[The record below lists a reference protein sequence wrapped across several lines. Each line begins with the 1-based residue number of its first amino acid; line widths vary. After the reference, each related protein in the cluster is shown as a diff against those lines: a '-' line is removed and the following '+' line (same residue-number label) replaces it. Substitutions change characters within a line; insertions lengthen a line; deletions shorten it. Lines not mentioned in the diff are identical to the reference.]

1 MSRNK
6 LTNSNIQRLFLMS
19 VVVLAMGIL
28 AACGGGQPAAVPS
41 TSATVAISYI
51 AHIDDAPD
59 SARVGIVVED
69 GKFAV
74 YVCSLDD
81 AFNLK
86 AARWYSGDIGADGSV
101 QGTSPD
107 GVQFQGTV
115 SGDTFTGTIINT
127 AGRTWTFSGSAIPPG
142 GPAGLYRGISQ
153 FGGQE
158 IVTGSVVD
166 SDGSFASTVQYR
178 GQIAFVTPVSSS
190 PLRVDNDTLK
200 VTLGEPSQQVEVT
213 LVTTLKGVEL
223 F

>member
-6 LTNSNIQRLFLMS
+6 LTNSKLQRLFLVS
-19 VVVLAMGIL
+19 VLVLVMGTL
-28 AACGGGQPAAVPS
+28 AACGDGGQPAAV
-41 TSATVAISYI
+41 TTATAATSYI
-51 AHIDDAPD
+51 ARIDDAPD

-86 AARWYSGDIGADGSV
+86 AARWYSGELGADGST

-107 GVQFQGTV
+107 SVQFQAIV
-115 SGDTFTGTIINT
+115 SGDSFTGTIINT
-127 AGRTWTFSGSAIPPG
+127 AGRTWTFSGSAIPAG

-153 FGGQE
+153 FGDQE
-158 IVTGSVVD
+158 IVVGSVVD
-166 SDGSFASTVQYR
+166 PDGSFASTVQVR
-178 GQIAFVTPVSSS
+178 GQIAFVTPVANS
-190 PLRVDNDTLK
+190 PLRVDNDTIK
-200 VTLGEPSQQVEVT
+200 VTLGDPSQQVEVT

>member
-1 MSRNK
+1 MILNKISKMRQQLSLTIMVIMSIIV
-6 LTNSNIQRLFLMS
+6 LT
-19 VVVLAMGIL
+19 
-28 AACGGGQPAAVPS
+28 ACGGGSAS
-41 TSATVAISYI
+41 TTTTTTSVATSYI

-86 AARWYSGDIGADGSV
+86 AARWYSGELGADGSA

-107 GVQFQGTV
+107 GVQFQAVV
-115 SGDTFTGTIINT
+115 SGDSFTGTIVNT
-127 AGRTWTFSGSAIPPG
+127 LGKTWTFSGSAITAG
-142 GPAGLYRGISQ
+142 GPAGLYRGISKI
-153 FGGQE
+153 GDQE
-158 IVTGSVVD
+158 IVVGSVVD
-166 SDGSFASTVQYR
+166 PDGSFASTVQYR

-200 VTLGEPSQQVEVT
+200 VTLGDPSQQVEVT